1 MLRKIGIKNFQSH
14 KNSVLEFVPG
24 VNVIFGISR
33 NGKTAVR
40 RALEWVSTNRPM
52 GGRFFSNFAG
62 DSGETKV
69 EIEVDDASPISLEK
83 KIQIKDGE
91 KVVTKAIYRI
101 GEDEFTGAGRDVP
114 DVIREALNLSEINI
128 QGQLDAPFLITS
140 APGEVG
146 RVINRITK
154 LEEADEWG
162 SRLTTK
168 INTANKEIDI
178 FTNQLRDKE
187 ELLKEYEI
195 LPVMEIRINELKEI
209 QGNYETKNE
218 TVNRIEDLIADF
230 IAINGKIIEV
240 EKILEVEKLVEQAEK
255 IKQEFDNLTQEQELI
270 EDFIYIE
277 NEILRIEKFLTVQ
290 DQIKNIEG
298 LLFTLQ
304 NEQIAEKK
312 LASYMDSLEDCIED
326 EERITKFLQ
335 VEILVN
341 QVGKDEVEL
350 EKITAKEI
358 TLHDLIVD
366 FERIEEEEKE
376 SLIIYER
383 AKDGYTEELQ
393 KRKICPY
400 CFEKI
405 DEDKIKE
412 ILGRIL

>member
-1 MLRKIGIKNFQSH
+1 MS
-14 KNSVLEFVPG
+14 
-24 VNVIFGISR
+24 
-33 NGKTAVR
+33 
-40 RALEWVSTNRPM
+40 
-52 GGRFFSNFAG
+52 
-62 DSGETKV
+62 
-69 EIEVDDASPISLEK
+69 
-83 KIQIKDGE
+83 
-91 KVVTKAIYRI
+91 
-101 GEDEFTGAGRDVP
+101 
-114 DVIREALNLSEINI
+114 
-128 QGQLDAPFLITS
+128 
-140 APGEVG
+140 
-146 RVINRITK
+146 
-154 LEEADEWG
+154 
-162 SRLTTK
+162 
-168 INTANKEIDI
+168 EIDI

-255 IKQEFDNLTQEQELI
+255 IKQEFDNLTREQELI

-277 NEILRIEKFLTVQ
+277 NEILRVEKFLTVQ

-312 LASYMDSLEDCIED
+312 LVSYMDSLEDCIED
-326 EERITKFLQ
+326 EKRIVKFLQ